1 MAFVGL
7 ISNIHSLCTTY
18 HWLAWICNI
27 PAIVISIVQ
36 GFLPAVLLAVLF
48 MLVPIVMRVLARME
62 GIPQRTGVELS
73 LMDRFFL
80 FQVIVRTSRIIP
92 REALLINIAERLFG
106 RLALVRY
113 HCCFAWLG

>member
-1 MAFVGL
+1 MAFVGF

-18 HWLAWICNI
+18 HWLAWICTI
-27 PAIVISIVQ
+27 PSVVISIVQ

-48 MLVPIVMRVLARME
+48 MLVPIVLRMLARME

-80 FQVIVRTSRIIP
+80 FQVVVRTSRFIP
-92 REALLINIAERLFG
+92 REALLKHL
-106 RLALVRY
+106 
-113 HCCFAWLG
+113 